1 MYSFSRG
8 KYITILR
15 IRKEE
20 GTLSRS
26 ELGKGN
32 DIIELLFLFLQSS
45 SIFIVSVSIRI
56 VRAHGYMPGGKM
68 VAIGPL
74 ELIMITLIGF
84 GGVLAPVVLFVVLLL
99 ILNSLKR
106 IEKYFEQQAR

>member
-1 MYSFSRG
+1 MRKG
-8 KYITILR
+8 K
-15 IRKEE
+15 
-20 GTLSRS
+20 
-26 ELGKGN
+26 
-32 DIIELLFLFLQSS
+32 DIIDCLYLFLHSS
-45 SIFIVSVSIRI
+45 SILIKTISFRL
-56 VRAHGYMPGGKM
+56 VRSHGFMPGGKM

>member
-1 MYSFSRG
+1 
-8 KYITILR
+8 
-15 IRKEE
+15 
-20 GTLSRS
+20 
-26 ELGKGN
+26 
-32 DIIELLFLFLQSS
+32 
-45 SIFIVSVSIRI
+45 
-56 VRAHGYMPGGKM
+56 M